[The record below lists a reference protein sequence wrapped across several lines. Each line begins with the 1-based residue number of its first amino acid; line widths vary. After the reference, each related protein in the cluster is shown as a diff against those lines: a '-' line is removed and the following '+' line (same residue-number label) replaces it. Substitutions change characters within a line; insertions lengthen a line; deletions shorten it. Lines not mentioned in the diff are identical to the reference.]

1 MRKKETLWFY
11 LLISP
16 WLIGFVLLTLG
27 PMLYSIFL
35 SLTSWDLFTA
45 PKFIGLANYVKL
57 FTRDTIFWKAVY
69 NTLYYALISVP
80 LGLIFSVF
88 IVYLLNRPIKG
99 SRLYRTLFYIPATVP
114 GVASALLFKWLL
126 APDAGLINQFLA
138 ILGIKGPAWLLDP
151 VWVKPAFILMNLWTI
166 GAGVTLLMAGIKS
179 IPREFYEAA
188 ALDGARADQQFLLI
202 SLPML
207 TPVIFFNLI
216 NNLIGA
222 LQVFTQIYIMTQP
235 RYGPNNASMMIV
247 PYLYDNG
254 FHFYKMG
261 YASAI
266 AWVLFMLVMVFT
278 IMVFRSSRLWV
289 YYETDVRKA

>member
-1 MRKKETLWFY
+1 
-11 LLISP
+11 
-16 WLIGFVLLTLG
+16 
-27 PMLYSIFL
+27 
-35 SLTSWDLFTA
+35 
-45 PKFIGLANYVKL
+45 
-57 FTRDTIFWKAVY
+57 
-69 NTLYYALISVP
+69 
-80 LGLIFSVF
+80 
-88 IVYLLNRPIKG
+88 
-99 SRLYRTLFYIPATVP
+99 
-114 GVASALLFKWLL
+114 
-126 APDAGLINQFLA
+126 
-138 ILGIKGPAWLLDP
+138 
-151 VWVKPAFILMNLWTI
+151 
-166 GAGVTLLMAGIKS
+166 
-179 IPREFYEAA
+179 
-188 ALDGARADQQFLLI
+188 
-202 SLPML
+202 ML

-222 LQVFTQIYIMTQP
+222 LQVFTQMYIMTQP